1 MPPVWY
7 HQDYRSAMLNEESSH
22 PGLHKVSELCQP
34 TSSSLLANCKHI
46 YAVKVRIA
54 CRRAGPE
61 FANLP
66 ETVRLKQIS
75 VHIKL
80 FYPSGDMNVM
90 QKMGP
95 TNHEGI
101 WFGSFEDSRFSGA
114 QKVVAMVN
122 GKEYPLNPDDPT
134 GTIVVDDPM
143 CE

>member
-1 MPPVWY
+1 
-7 HQDYRSAMLNEESSH
+7 MLNEDATH

-34 TSSSLLANCKHI
+34 TSSSLKANCRHI
-46 YAVKVRIA
+46 YALKLRIA
-54 CRRAGPE
+54 CPKEGPE

-66 ETVRLKQIS
+66 ETVRLRQIA
-75 VHIKL
+75 VAVKL

-101 WFGSFEDSRFSGA
+101 WFGSFEDSRYSHS
-114 QKVVAMVN
+114 QKVVVVVS
-122 GKEYPLNPDDPT
+122 GKEYALSPDDPT
-134 GTIVVDDPM
+134 GTVVVSDPM

>member
-1 MPPVWY
+1 
-7 HQDYRSAMLNEESSH
+7 
-22 PGLHKVSELCQP
+22 
-34 TSSSLLANCKHI
+34 
-46 YAVKVRIA
+46 
-54 CRRAGPE
+54 
-61 FANLP
+61 
-66 ETVRLKQIS
+66 
-75 VHIKL
+75 
-80 FYPSGDMNVM
+80 MNVM